1 MTNSQDFSVPSDTL
15 LGQHL
20 QTARKAA
27 RLTQQEAADH
37 LGVART
43 TIVAMEKGER
53 KVQPEELLAL
63 AGKYKVSMH
72 DLLRQRPPSGG
83 LDVQFK
89 AYFKK
94 RGMADPSVGDRLEQA
109 AALLQRNAENYLE
122 LEEKLESP
130 LPKNYPREYDI
141 SGLPV
146 EVAAD
151 EIADAERRR
160 LGLGEGPLGNLR
172 EVLET
177 EVGLRIFALELDSRV
192 SGLFGFTDELGGC
205 IALNSRHP
213 PERQRM
219 SLAHEYAHFLTARMR
234 PDVQVYRHAG
244 RVPETEKFAEAFA
257 RRLLMPAKS
266 VTRHLRNHIK
276 QHGKPRVAD
285 LVYLSAYFRV
295 SFEAYVRRLEEL
307 TLLPPGSYDRLQ
319 FENFKPRE
327 AQKLAG
333 VTDEIPEGQFSRRYI
348 LLALECL
355 ERGLITE
362 GQAARYLEAD
372 RLGVRDLQ
380 EQYTRQSGLV
390 ENGELGWMS
399 WQMDVDVNVRSR

>member
-1 MTNSQDFSVPSDTL
+1 MARVESFNGPNDVA
-15 LGQHL
+15 LGQKL

-43 TIVAMEKGER
+43 TIVAIEKGER
-53 KVQPEELLAL
+53 RVQPEELVAL
-63 AGKYKVSMH
+63 AEKYGTRLH
-72 DLLRQRPPSGG
+72 DLLRERPPSGN

-94 RGMADPSVGDRLEQA
+94 RGMADPAIGDKLEQA
-109 AALLQRNAENYLE
+109 AALLQQSAENYLE
-122 LEEKLESP
+122 LEEKLQSP
-130 LPKNYPREYDI
+130 LPHNYPQEYDVA
-141 SGLPV
+141 GLPV

-151 EIADAERRR
+151 EVAEAERRR

-205 IALNSRHP
+205 IALNSKHP

-219 SLAHEYAHFLTARMR
+219 SLAHEYAHFLTARLR
-234 PDVQVYRHAG
+234 PDVQVYRHG
-244 RVPETEKFAEAFA
+244 VRVPESERFAEAFA
-257 RRLLMPAKS
+257 RRLLMPARS
-266 VTRHLRNHIK
+266 VTRHLRNHMK
-276 QHGKPRVAD
+276 QHGKPKVAD
-285 LVYLSAYFRV
+285 LVHLSAYFRV

-307 TLLPPGSYDRLQ
+307 SLLPAGTYDRLQ

-333 VTDEIPEGQFSRRYI
+333 ITEEIPEGRFSKRYI
-348 LLALECL
+348 LLALEAL

-362 GQAARYLEAD
+362 GQAARYLDTD

-380 EQYTRQSGLV
+380 EQYTRQVGLG
-390 ENGELGWMS
+390 ENGEPGWMS
-399 WQMDVDVNVRSR
+399 WQMDVDVTLRSR